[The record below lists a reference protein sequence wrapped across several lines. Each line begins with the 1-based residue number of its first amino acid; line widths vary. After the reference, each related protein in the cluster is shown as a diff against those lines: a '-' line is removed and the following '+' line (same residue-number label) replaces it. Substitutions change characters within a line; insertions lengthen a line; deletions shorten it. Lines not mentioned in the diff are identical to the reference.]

1 MRWPMLS
8 AEDEFSGLVRPC
20 EAVPGDDVV
29 ELGPFLPERKYCWG
43 SGVAERRVGSLY
55 ARRMASEVGADT
67 DMIPSSSTDDI
78 AAAFA
83 ATVALS
89 AYQASVLGL
98 SFVA

>member
-1 MRWPMLS
+1 M
-8 AEDEFSGLVRPC
+8 
-20 EAVPGDDVV
+20 
-29 ELGPFLPERKYCWG
+29 
-43 SGVAERRVGSLY
+43 GSLY